1 MRETARGWNYA
12 DVWELIAKAI
22 PNSPAIIQN
31 AQRISW
37 RQFDEDSSSLAALLE
52 KNGIRPGD
60 KVAQYLQNC
69 PEYLQA
75 VFACFKAG
83 YVPVN
88 TNYRYAEEEIVY
100 LWDNADARA
109 VIFQGQF
116 ATLIEN
122 VRGRLPWIVAW
133 LWVDDGSGPCPSWAE
148 PVTDAESQAPCPV
161 RTSWWRRPRFHLY
174 RWHDRQPQG
183 GDVAPR
189 RSISC
194 VVGTSGRV
202 VPEDFDADFVR
213 SGLRSDLVTLVAAPL
228 MHGFGLNN
236 SVTTLS
242 SGGTIV
248 LTDRGSFDGDCVID
262 LIERHRVSSLC
273 LVGDAMS
280 LPLLDV
286 LDRSTERRELST
298 VRLIISAGVF
308 WSAEVKSRL
317 LAYFGKARLLDLLAS
332 SEAIG
337 TGSARSSA
345 DSVAGSARFTPGPFT
360 KVVTEGGEFV
370 APGSGLVGRLVTGGR
385 LPVGYYKDDA
395 KSAATFLELDGRRW
409 SASGDLATV
418 EADGIIRLMGRETLV
433 INSGGEK
440 IHPEE
445 VEIALRTHPSVS
457 DAVVVGLPD
466 DRFGQVI
473 VGLVQMNSD
482 QEFDESQIRDHVRQ
496 GLAAYKVPRHLI
508 RVDSVGRGA
517 NGKVDIRSHIDHAQ
531 QVIRSA

>member
-1 MRETARGWNYA
+1 
-12 DVWELIAKAI
+12 
-22 PNSPAIIQN
+22 
-31 AQRISW
+31 
-37 RQFDEDSSSLAALLE
+37 
-52 KNGIRPGD
+52 
-60 KVAQYLQNC
+60 
-69 PEYLQA
+69 
-75 VFACFKAG
+75 
-83 YVPVN
+83 
-88 TNYRYAEEEIVY
+88 
-100 LWDNADARA
+100 
-109 VIFQGQF
+109 
-116 ATLIEN
+116 
-122 VRGRLPWIVAW
+122 
-133 LWVDDGSGPCPSWAE
+133 
-148 PVTDAESQAPCPV
+148 
-161 RTSWWRRPRFHLY
+161 
-174 RWHDRQPQG
+174 
-183 GDVAPR
+183 
-189 RSISC
+189 
-194 VVGTSGRV
+194 
-202 VPEDFDADFVR
+202 
-213 SGLRSDLVTLVAAPL
+213 

-236 SVTTLS
+236 SITTLS
-242 SGGTIV
+242 FGGTIV
-248 LTDRGSFDGDCVID
+248 LNDRGSFDGDCAID

-286 LDRSTERRELST
+286 LDRSTERRELSS

-345 DSVAGSARFTPGPFT
+345 DLVAGSARFTPGPFT

-385 LPVGYYKDDA
+385 LSVGYFKDDA

-466 DRFGQVI
+466 DRFGQVL

-482 QEFDESQIRDHVRQ
+482 QEFDESQIRDHVRR

-508 RVDSVGRGA
+508 RVESVGRGA
-517 NGKVDIRSHIDHAQ
+517 NGKVEIRSHIDHAQ
-531 QVIRSA
+531 QAIRSA